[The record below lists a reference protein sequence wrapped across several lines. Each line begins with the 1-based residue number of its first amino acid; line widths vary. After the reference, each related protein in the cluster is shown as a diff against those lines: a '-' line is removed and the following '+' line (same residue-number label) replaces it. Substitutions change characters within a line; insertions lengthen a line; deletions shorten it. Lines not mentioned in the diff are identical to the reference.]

1 MRRDDSRRTNS
12 AVGETSRRRIA
23 VNRPRLYVP
32 LLLTIALF
40 GLYLFFSEIPLE
52 LPGLGDVRQIVFG
65 QRLGY
70 LLFGALAALIL
81 LSVRLADTLIF
92 DLIVS
97 RRRNFVAPQL
107 LRQIVSIVLYLLLFA
122 GAIHAVFRISIT
134 TAVLT
139 STTVLAAV
147 IGLAMQDTLG
157 NLFAGISLHM
167 EGSFEVGDVIRSG
180 DMIGVVEGI
189 NWRATR
195 MRTVNNSVIV
205 LPNSHL
211 AKDRIEVFSRSA
223 LNARLVTVSVSYDSP
238 PSQVI
243 SVLEHAVGNVE
254 GVSGEIKCLGRIG
267 AFAESGV
274 TYEIK
279 YWTRSYH
286 LRDSIDAN
294 IRQVVWYALK
304 RNGMTIPYP
313 IRVIQRMP
321 REVEVMSSEDPRR
334 LVDSLRQADVLALLT
349 EDEME
354 TLAKGSV
361 VRHFTRGETILRF
374 GQVGESMFI
383 IRSGTVAILV
393 PNDDATASPI
403 AQLHPGSVF
412 GEMALFTGESRTAD
426 VVAVTDVEVVEV
438 GKDPLQE
445 IMFNNP
451 GLAAAISS
459 KIIERQGHLEASKL
473 AAMTNEE
480 TGILKRIRSYF
491 GI

>member
-1 MRRDDSRRTNS
+1 M
-12 AVGETSRRRIA
+12 
-23 VNRPRLYVP
+23 NRPRLYVP
-32 LLLTIALF
+32 LLLTIGLF
-40 GLYLFFSEIPLE
+40 GLYLFFNEIPLE
-52 LPGLGDVRQIVFG
+52 LPGVGDVREIVFG
-65 QRLGY
+65 QRLSY

-81 LSVRLADTLIF
+81 LTVRLADTLVF

-97 RRRNFVAPQL
+97 RRRSFVAPQL
-107 LRQIVSIVLYLLLFA
+107 LRQLVSIVLYLLLFA
-122 GAIHAVFRISIT
+122 AAIHAVFRISIT
-134 TAVLT
+134 TALLT

-157 NLFAGISLHM
+157 NLFSGISLHM

-180 DMIGVVEGI
+180 EMIGIVEGI

-223 LNARLVTVSVSYDSP
+223 LNARLVTVQVSYDSP

-243 SVLEHAVGNVE
+243 AVLEQAVGNVE
-254 GVSGEIKCLGRIG
+254 GVSGEIKCLGRVG
-267 AFAESGV
+267 GFADSGV
-274 TYEIK
+274 SYEIK
-279 YWTRSYH
+279 YWTRNYH
-286 LRDSIDAN
+286 LRDNIDAN
-294 IRQVVWYALK
+294 IRRVVWYALK

-313 IRVIQRMP
+313 IRVIQRRP
-321 REVEVMSSEDPRR
+321 RNVEVMSAEDPRR
-334 LVDSLRQADVLALLT
+334 LIESLQQADVLALLSD
-349 EDEME
+349 DEM
-354 TLAKGSV
+354 TALAEGSV

-383 IRSGTVAILV
+383 IKAGTVAILV
-393 PNDDATASPI
+393 PNDDATASAI
-403 AQLHPGSVF
+403 AQLHAGSVF

-426 VVAVTDVEVVEV
+426 VVAVTDVEAVEV
-438 GKDPLQE
+438 GKEPLQA
-445 IMFNNP
+445 IMYKNP
-451 GLAAAISS
+451 DLAAAISS
-459 KIIERQGHLEASKL
+459 KIIERHQHLEASKL
-473 AAMTNEE
+473 AAMVNEE

>member
-1 MRRDDSRRTNS
+1 M
-12 AVGETSRRRIA
+12 
-23 VNRPRLYVP
+23 NRPRLYVP

-52 LPGLGDVRQIVFG
+52 LPGLGDVREIVFG
-65 QRLGY
+65 QRLSY
-70 LLFGALAALIL
+70 LMFGALAALIL
-81 LSVRLADTLIF
+81 LTVRLADTLIF

-97 RRRNFVAPQL
+97 RRRSFVAPQL

-122 GAIHAVFRISIT
+122 AAIHAVFKVSIT

-157 NLFAGISLHM
+157 NLFSGISLHM
-167 EGSFEVGDVIRSG
+167 EGSFEAGDVIRSG

-195 MRTVNNSVIV
+195 IRTVNNSVIV

-223 LNARLVTVSVSYDSP
+223 LSARLVTVSVSYDAL
-238 PSQVI
+238 PSRVI
-243 SVLEHAVGNVE
+243 AVLEQAVGNVE
-254 GVSGEIKCLGRIG
+254 GVSGEIKCLARVGG
-267 AFAESGV
+267 FADSGIN
-274 TYEIK
+274 YEIK

-286 LRDSIDAN
+286 LRDNIDAN
-294 IRQVVWYALK
+294 IRRVVWYALK
-304 RNGMTIPYP
+304 RNGITIPYP
-313 IRVIQRMP
+313 VRRIQRMP
-321 REVEVMSSEDPRR
+321 REVEVMSTEEPGR
-334 LVDSLRQADVLALLT
+334 LIDSLRQADVLALLSD
-349 EDEME
+349 DEMQ
-354 TLAKGSV
+354 TLAEGSL
-361 VRHFTRGETILRF
+361 VRHFTRGETILRH
-374 GQVGESMFI
+374 GQAGESMFI

-393 PNDDATASPI
+393 PNEDATASPI
-403 AQLHPGSVF
+403 AQLHAGNVF

-438 GKDPLQE
+438 GKVPLQK
-445 IMFNNP
+445 IIFDNP
-451 GLAAAISS
+451 DLAAAISS

>member
-1 MRRDDSRRTNS
+1 
-12 AVGETSRRRIA
+12 
-23 VNRPRLYVP
+23 VNRPRLYIP

-40 GLYLFFSEIPLE
+40 GLYLFFTEIPLE
-52 LPGLGDVRQIVFG
+52 LPGLGDVREVVFG
-65 QRLGY
+65 QRLSY
-70 LLFGALAALIL
+70 LLFGALASLIL
-81 LSVRLADTLIF
+81 LTVRLADTLVF

-97 RRRNFVAPQL
+97 RRRFVAPQL

-122 GAIHAVFRISIT
+122 AAVHAVFRVSIT

-157 NLFAGISLHM
+157 NLFSGISLHM
-167 EGSFEVGDVIRSG
+167 EGSFEVGDIIRSG
-180 DMIGVVEGI
+180 EMIGVVEGI

-195 MRTVNNSVIV
+195 IRTVNNSVVV

-211 AKDRIEVFSRSA
+211 AKDRIEVFSRTA
-223 LNARLVTVSVSYDSP
+223 LNARLVTVSVSYDFP
-238 PSQVI
+238 PSKVI
-243 SVLEHAVGNVE
+243 AVLEQAVGNVE
-254 GVSGEIKCLGRIG
+254 GVSGEIKCLARVGG
-267 AFAESGV
+267 FGESGV
-274 TYEIK
+274 NYEIK

-286 LRDSIDAN
+286 LRDTIDAH
-294 IRQVVWYALK
+294 IRRVVFYALK

-313 IRVIQRMP
+313 IRRIQRMP
-321 REVEVMSSEDPRR
+321 HSPEVISPEDPRR
-334 LVDSLRQADVLALLT
+334 LIDSLRQADVLAFLS
-349 EDEME
+349 DEEMRV
-354 TLAKGSV
+354 LAEGSV
-361 VRHFTRGETILRF
+361 LRHFTQGETILRF

-393 PNDDATASPI
+393 PNADATASPI

-426 VVAVTDVEVVEV
+426 VVAVTDVEAVEV
-438 GKDPLQE
+438 GKEPLQK

-451 GLAAAISS
+451 DLAAAISS
-459 KIIERQGHLEASKL
+459 KIIERHHHLKSSKL
-473 AAMTNEE
+473 SAMADEQ